1 MASYYMSLL
10 ILWLQNIVL
19 DPNNWILAKNS
30 KFGDTV
36 PPRFSHLPVPW
47 KISKNS
53 QKQTKMPKIPFWWAH
68 IIKIV
73 GNYVW
78 NEFWDISGRKVL
90 IKKKFSFSPR
100 KSMIFQKKFQKAWNT
115 LFWPRKPGWMCFPW
129 SFNDKLVVGT
139 QKEGGSKKGTTNP

>member
-1 MASYYMSLL
+1 MSCL
-10 ILWLQNIVL
+10 ILWLPNIVL
-19 DPNNWILAKNS
+19 YPNKWILVKNCIFS
-30 KFGDTV
+30 DTI
-36 PPRFSHLPVPW
+36 PGRFSNLSVPL
-47 KISKNS
+47 KINKNAR
-53 QKQTKMPKIPFWWAH
+53 KRTKNPKIPFWWAH

-90 IKKKFSFSPR
+90 IKFFFSFLP
-100 KSMIFQKKFQKAWNT
+100 QKAWFFKNKFQKAWNT
-115 LFWPRKPGWMCFPW
+115 LFWPRKPGLMCFPW